1 MKHLKIAGALL
12 LALATL
18 LSFGSVIASADG
30 STVAYLDNQSHTLA
44 ANASALYKFDYAVDT
59 VNNVRPVTTITLPN
73 GAMNGLS
80 FQVWTPDKVGDMADN
95 TPIGVGS
102 AQSVD
107 CNTGDIAG
115 GSTCQSPDLIW
126 SGAFGTSGTYYVLVT
141 NNTNSSVNYT
151 LNIQGSGVSLG
162 QQLASAQSAPAAAPA
177 LTAANTDDPAKA
189 VAIDANQ
196 HTLPMGGAAWY
207 SFNYQLNDDGTR
219 PTVKITLPNGAATGM
234 AFQVWTPDEMQ
245 GGWYNNSPIGQGTAQ
260 SVNCDTGVVSGGGA
274 CQSPDL
280 VWSGALGVPG
290 TYFVRVINGGSAPA
304 NYQLNIQ

>member
-1 MKHLKIAGALL
+1 MKTKITTAVLLAVTLIALFGALN
-12 LALATL
+12 A
-18 LSFGSVIASADG
+18 FADG

-59 VNNVRPVTTITLPN
+59 VNNVHPVTTITLPN
-73 GAMNGLS
+73 GAMNGLG

-141 NNTNSSVNYT
+141 NSTNASVNYT

-162 QQLASAQSAPAAAPA
+162 QQLASAPSAPAAAPA
-177 LTAANTDDPAKA
+177 ITTPGTDDPAKA
-189 VAIDANQ
+189 TAIDGQSHSVPA
-196 HTLPMGGAAWY
+196 GSAAWY
-207 SFNYQLNDDGTR
+207 SFNYGLNDDGTH
-219 PTVKITLPNGAATGM
+219 PVVLITLPNGAANGL
-234 AFQVWTPDEMQ
+234 AFQVWTQDEMT
-245 GGWYNNSPIGQGTAQ
+245 GGWYNNTPIGVGSAQ
-260 SVNCDTGVVSGGGA
+260 SEDCDTGNTVGGGG

-280 VWSGALGVPG
+280 IWKGALGAPG

-304 NYQLNIQ
+304 NAILTIQ